1 MKSFKVS
8 EDHFGKNKKSL
19 YDNMMVKWSDREP
32 QDNFSCY
39 GNIGEFHKFDNKL
52 TSQYLN
58 WLTVDDDD
66 VADGD

>member
-1 MKSFKVS
+1 MKPFKVS

-32 QDNFSCY
+32 QDIHAMRILENFISL
-39 GNIGEFHKFDNKL
+39 IKQS

-58 WLTVDDDD
+58 WLTVDDGD
-66 VADGD
+66 VEDGD